1 LFALVV
7 GLSRLHIV
15 VTFLALLELAKN
27 QRIMIRQDVR
37 HDDIIIAERST
48 GEAADTQTEPTEDQ
62 HEGKL
67 E

>member
-1 LFALVV
+1 
-7 GLSRLHIV
+7 
-15 VTFLALLELAKN
+15 
-27 QRIMIRQDVR
+27 VR